1 MKLQTLEEG
10 RSAHVWAI
18 ADDQGDC
25 QVLAMLS
32 EVEKDH
38 DTLAADMASLL
49 LQYVPTY
56 GIPWHD
62 GGRAGKLYDEEIF
75 EFKACKYID
84 KKKAV
89 GLRVAFFLEPDAP
102 SVVICIHA
110 FYKMAGKTPPGLVTF
125 ARAERE
131 RYLEA
136 KHAGARELLGK
147 Q

>member
-25 QVLAMLS
+25 QVLGMLA
-32 EVEKDH
+32 EVERDH
-38 DTLAADMASLL
+38 ATLAADMASLL

-62 GGRAGKLYDEEIF
+62 ESRAGKLYNDEIF
-75 EFKACKYID
+75 ELKATKYVN
-84 KKKAV
+84 KKKTV
-89 GLRVAFFLEPDAP
+89 GLRVAFFLEPDTSA
-102 SVVICIHA
+102 VVVCTHA
-110 FYKMAGKTPPGLVTF
+110 FYKVAGKTPPGEVQL

-136 KHAGARELLGK
+136 KRAGARELLGK